1 MAKFFCISIDG
12 EGKRVQS
19 HHEGES
25 LVEIAS
31 FLRGRGLTPL
41 SIEEVKLKA
50 SIGQVFQDIFSFF
63 SSRRVRAMQVAVF
76 FRQLA
81 TMLEAGVNLS
91 ECLESLSDLVENKY
105 FGPIIRQIREY
116 IAWGRRFSEAL
127 AEYPEIFSPLAVQ
140 MIGVGEEAG
149 SLDRVASDVATYLE
163 KQIEFRKKMI
173 TATRYPIFICGFF
186 LVAMGVVVFWL
197 IPQFKDIFASY
208 GAALP
213 PLTQFVINMSDF
225 LLRNVF
231 YEVIIILGLVVL
243 LFAHMRTS
251 KGRARLDRLK
261 LKVPIMAKLIYY
273 ELLARITRTLGL
285 LLHSGVLMVVA
296 LDRTAL
302 VAGNTVGEEAV
313 RKVREGVVQGST
325 LAEEMKK
332 ESFFPSLV
340 VGMVHTGERSGTI
353 SEVLPK
359 VADFYDQELDYRIQA
374 LTTILE
380 PILIIGLGIGVAFFV
395 LAMYYPIFQ
404 LGDVIR

>member
-19 HHEGES
+19 RHEGGS

-31 FLRGRGLTPL
+31 FLRGKGLTPL
-41 SIEEVKLKA
+41 SIEEVKPKA
-50 SIGQVFQDIFSFF
+50 SIEQVFQEIFSFF
-63 SSRRVRAMQVAVF
+63 SSRRVKAMEVAVF

-81 TMLEAGVNLS
+81 TMLQAGVNLS
-91 ECLESLSDLVENKY
+91 ECLENLSDQIENKY
-105 FGPIIRQIREY
+105 FGRIIRQTREY

-127 AEYPEIFSPLAVQ
+127 VEYPGIFSPLIVQ
-140 MIGVGEEAG
+140 MVEVGEEAG
-149 SLDRVASDVATYLE
+149 SLDRITSDIATYLE

-173 TATRYPIFICGFF
+173 TATRYPVFIGGFF
-186 LVAMGVVVFWL
+186 LVAVGVMVFWL
-197 IPQFKDIFASY
+197 IPQFKEIFASY
-208 GAALP
+208 GAELP
-213 PLTQFVINMSDF
+213 AMTQFILNVSDF
-225 LLRNVF
+225 FIRNVF

-243 LFAHMRTS
+243 LFAHMRTP

-296 LDRTAL
+296 LDRTAAVSENA
-302 VAGNTVGEEAV
+302 VAEQAIRN
-313 RKVREGVVQGST
+313 VREGVTQGST

-332 ESFFPSLV
+332 ESFFPPLV

-353 SEVLPK
+353 SDVLPK
-359 VADFYDQELDYRIQA
+359 VADFYDRELDYRIKGLSA
-374 LTTILE
+374 TLE
-380 PILIIGLGIGVAFFV
+380 PILIVCLGVLIAFFV
-395 LAMYYPIFQ
+395 LSMYYPIFN
-404 LGDVIR
+404 LARVMG